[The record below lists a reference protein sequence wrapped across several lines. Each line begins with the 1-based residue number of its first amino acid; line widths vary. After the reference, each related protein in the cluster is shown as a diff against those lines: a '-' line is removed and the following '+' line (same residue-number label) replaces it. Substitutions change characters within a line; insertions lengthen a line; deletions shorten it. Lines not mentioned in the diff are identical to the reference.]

1 MIAYNLE
8 QWGQYFW
15 EDGVKEEYA
24 KIGYY
29 SQHLKLSDGT
39 ILPKVRV
46 IAVTTQ
52 PCY

>member
-8 QWGQYFW
+8 AWDQYLW
-15 EDGVKEEYA
+15 DEGAKEEYA

-29 SQHLKLSDGT
+29 KQNLKLSDGT
-39 ILPKVRV
+39 VFEKVKI
-46 IAVTTQ
+46 IAVTSQ

>member
-46 IAVTTQ
+46 IAVTT
-52 PCY
+52 